1 MWIVKLSTM
10 STYKTI
16 KGLTRDTWWEIHS
29 SPTALSCITPKTTKA
44 IKMKNVIVYDAI
56 TTNWNNKIRIVNSYE
71 KCMTSTDNFTYFNT
85 FLELSE
91 FEYHL
96 CITFQFNPSIFQSK
110 TSISLNSS
118 KRFVDLVFIL
128 LD

>member
-1 MWIVKLSTM
+1 
-10 STYKTI
+10 
-16 KGLTRDTWWEIHS
+16 
-29 SPTALSCITPKTTKA
+29 
-44 IKMKNVIVYDAI
+44 
-56 TTNWNNKIRIVNSYE
+56 
-71 KCMTSTDNFTYFNT
+71 MTSTDNFTYFNT

-96 CITFQFNPSIFQSK
+96 CITFQCNPSIFQSK